1 MTDAGD
7 LSDKPTRTR
16 AGWLN
21 KFNFA
26 LLLVYVALLVGGLFG
41 LHQLRNWALHTYDT
55 PPAQESWSKWQDE
68 TERQAKGEG
77 PVERR
82 KAKSDEPPALVLAR
96 DYFVTLTVIF
106 VLLGTILF
114 ATIAL
119 MFRGVLSSPGRVME
133 DATQN

>member
-1 MTDAGD
+1 VTDSGD
-7 LSDKPTRTR
+7 LSNEANRTR
-16 AGWLN
+16 ASWLN
-21 KFNFA
+21 KFNLV
-26 LLLVYVALLVGGLFG
+26 LLLVYIALLVGGLFG
-41 LHQLRNWALHTYDT
+41 LYQLSNWASHTYDT
-55 PPAQESWSKWQDE
+55 SQAQESWSKWQDE
-68 TERQAKGEG
+68 TERQSKGGG

>member
-1 MTDAGD
+1 VTDSAD
-7 LSDKPTRTR
+7 SQSEPSRKR

-21 KFNFA
+21 KFNFV
-26 LLLVYVALLVGGLFG
+26 LLLVYIALLVGGLFG
-41 LHQLRNWALHTYDT
+41 LSQLRNWALHTYDT
-55 PPAQESWSKWQDE
+55 SPAQESWSKWQDE
-68 TERQAKGEG
+68 TERQSKGEG